1 MRPTLRLATLTA
13 FAALAMAAAPAT
25 TPANDG
31 QTIVAQRGNITLTA
45 ADVRDLLAHL
55 APTARDQMQK
65 NPAMLSDV
73 VRQRMIQLALLQE
86 AQSKKWDQQPDVAY
100 RAALAHDQVI
110 LDSYL
115 ASLDPADPTFPSEA
129 QIQAAYDAN
138 KQRFLV
144 PRQFHL
150 AQIYIAVA
158 ADAAKPASDDARKK
172 TADLRQQATRPH
184 ADFGDLARKNS
195 QDHASAGNGGDLN
208 WVAENQLAPQIQAAV
223 AGLQEGDV
231 SDPIQMPDGWHLV
244 KLVATKPATVA
255 PLADVRET
263 LVNALRQQRL
273 EQADR
278 TYVTNMQKTEPVQIN
293 EIQLSRLL
301 APQ

>member
-1 MRPTLRLATLTA
+1 MRPTLRLATL
-13 FAALAMAAAPAT
+13 AALAVLAMAAA
-25 TPANDG
+25 PANDG
-31 QTIVAQRGNITLTA
+31 QTIVAQRGTITLTA
-45 ADVRDLLAHL
+45 ADVRDLLAHVTP
-55 APTARDQMQK
+55 AARDQMQK
-65 NPAMLSDV
+65 NPAMLTEV

-86 AQSKKWDQQPDVAY
+86 AESKKWDQQPDVAY
-100 RAALAHDQVI
+100 RATLAHDQVI

-115 ASLDPADPTFPSEA
+115 ASLDTPDPAFPSDAE
-129 QIQAAYDAN
+129 IQAAYDAN

-158 ADAAKPASDDARKK
+158 PGATQQASDSARKK
-172 TADLRQQATRPH
+172 LADLRQKAAKPH
-184 ADFGDLARKNS
+184 ADFGGLARKNS
-195 QDHASAGNGGDLN
+195 DDHASADNGGDLN

-223 AGLQEGDV
+223 AGLQEGDL
-231 SDPIQMPDGWHLV
+231 SDLIQMPDGWHLV
-244 KLVATKPATVA
+244 KLIATKPAAVA
-255 PLADVRET
+255 PLADVRGT

-278 TYVTNMQKTEPVQIN
+278 IYVANMQKTQPVQIN